1 MKVGDRE
8 GTPDIHTQSD
18 DKFVET
24 KPEQVSNTARPAEVK
39 VLIKDANSSKEV
51 RHTREHH

>member
-1 MKVGDRE
+1 VKVGDRE